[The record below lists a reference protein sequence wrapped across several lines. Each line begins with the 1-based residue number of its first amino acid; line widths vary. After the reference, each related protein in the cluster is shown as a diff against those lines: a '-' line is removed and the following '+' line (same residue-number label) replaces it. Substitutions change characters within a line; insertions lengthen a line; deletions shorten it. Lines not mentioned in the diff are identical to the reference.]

1 MSQSAVSKR
10 YAAALFDIALESK
23 QVNEIEEELTVVKKI
38 FIDHKDLNAVLS
50 HPKVPA
56 EKKKQILKDSFG
68 SVSTAV
74 LHTLYLL
81 VDRSRTSIVPD
92 LADEYVKMAN
102 RFRGTE
108 DAIVYSVKPLSEEEI
123 SSFSQVFAKEAG
135 AASLRVRNEVNP
147 DLIGGVKI
155 RIGNR
160 IYDGSVRGKL
170 DRIERQ
176 LAGENRKKG

>member
-1 MSQSAVSKR
+1 
-10 YAAALFDIALESK
+10 E
-23 QVNEIEEELTVVKKI
+23 
-38 FIDHKDLNAVLS
+38 HKDLNAVLG

-123 SSFSQVFAKEAG
+123 SS
-135 AASLRVRNEVNP
+135 
-147 DLIGGVKI
+147 
-155 RIGNR
+155 
-160 IYDGSVRGKL
+160 
-170 DRIERQ
+170 
-176 LAGENRKKG
+176 

>member
-23 QVNEIEEELTVVKKI
+23 LVNEIEEELTVVKQL
-38 FIDHKDLNAVLS
+38 FSEHKKLIAVLS
-50 HPKVPA
+50 HPKVPS

-68 SVSTAV
+68 SASTAV
-74 LHTLYLL
+74 LNTLYLL
-81 VDRSRTSIVPD
+81 IDRSRISIVPD

-102 RFRGTE
+102 RHRQTE
-108 DAIVYSVKPLSEEEI
+108 DAVVYSVKPLSEEEI
-123 SSFSQVFAKEAG
+123 FSFSQVFAKKAG
-135 AASLRVRNEVNP
+135 AASLRVKNEVDP

-160 IYDGSVRGKL
+160 IYDGSVSGKL
-170 DRIERQ
+170 ARIERQ

>member
-1 MSQSAVSKR
+1 MSESAVSKR

-23 QVNEIEEELTVVKKI
+23 LVDEIEEELTVIRKI
-38 FIDHKDLNAVLS
+38 FIDHKELNAVLS
-50 HPKVPA
+50 HPKVPT
-56 EKKKQILKDSFG
+56 EKKKQVLKGAFG

-81 VDRSRTSIVPD
+81 VDRARTKIIPE

-102 RFRGTE
+102 RSRQTE

-123 SSFSQVFAKEAG
+123 ASFSEVFAKKAG

-160 IYDGSVRGKL
+160 IFDGSVSGKL
-170 DRIERQ
+170 ARIERQ